1 LLDHFCVALIRDL
14 KHSGVSVS
22 CLLARAAGVP
32 VADHDVR
39 LDDDALMR
47 GETKDE
53 DIGAK
58 YA

>member
-1 LLDHFCVALIRDL
+1 MALIRDL

-22 CLLARAAGVP
+22 CLLPRAAGVP

-47 GETKDE
+47 GEMKDE